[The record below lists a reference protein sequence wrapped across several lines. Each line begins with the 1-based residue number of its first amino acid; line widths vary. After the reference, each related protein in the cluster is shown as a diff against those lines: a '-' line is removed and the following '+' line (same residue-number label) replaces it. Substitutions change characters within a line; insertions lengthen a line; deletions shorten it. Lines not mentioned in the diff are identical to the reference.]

1 MKKLTRWSVAATAAA
16 LAAVLTCVADVHAA
30 VAAAARNEGVDIVSA
45 YAGTWKVE
53 ITHLHTPS
61 GRAREEGRQVMTVKN
76 DCWRNA
82 EFSVC
87 HQNVDG
93 DSKALLVFACS
104 VKDGAY
110 ATYPIALGADT
121 VHRGTL
127 IIQGNTWT
135 FPWEETEH
143 GKTTYFRIINV
154 FTSLDTIEYRAEYS
168 VDRVHWVQ
176 AATGWERRVS
186 RTTAG

>member
-1 MKKLTRWSVAATAAA
+1 MPKWNRWSAVARAAA
-16 LAAVLTCVADVHAA
+16 LAAAFACVADAH
-30 VAAAARNEGVDIVSA
+30 AAAAAPAPAPARNDGVDIVGA
-45 YAGTWKVE
+45 YAGTWKIE
-53 ITHLHTPS
+53 ITHLHTAP
-61 GRAREEGRQVMTVKN
+61 GRPHEEGHQTTVVKN

-93 DSKALLVFACS
+93 DSKALLVFAYGA
-104 VKDGAY
+104 KDGTY
-110 ATYPIALGADT
+110 ATYPIAIGADT

-143 GKTTYFRIINV
+143 GKRIFFRIVNV
-154 FTSLDTIEYRAEYS
+154 FTSQDTIEYRAEYS
-168 VDRVHWVQ
+168 VDRVRWIQ
-176 AATGWERRVS
+176 TATGRERRVS
-186 RTTAG
+186 R